1 MFNVWE
7 LQGRAAALSASA
19 YQRALSQWRQAS
31 AALQPARHLTEGS
44 PAQRLSPRVVMDL
57 VALSDVFALGLAAAM
72 TGLWHSLLAI
82 EPAGNPLVRLE
93 LCLVAIGVMHFA
105 LRQQGD
111 YAVRRPCQV
120 RRGPVGFALQ
130 FALVLGAVV
139 VVAMA
144 LGSPEVWPV
153 TWLPVWWAL
162 SVAFVGLAREG
173 AQRWV
178 AAKHAS
184 GAFASAIAIYGAG
197 RIADQLAEHAQSAG
211 SGITITGIYDDRTV
225 SGRAAPR
232 AEGPTLSGTLEDL
245 IRAGRE
251 DRIDEI
257 VIALPPAADG
267 RLASIMKQL
276 EHLPVSL
283 HVVTH
288 VASDFVAAGLEQHR
302 VSALGSVGL
311 LDVKAKP
318 MADWAPVV
326 KRVQDLLIA
335 VPALLFFT
343 PVLIAIAIAIKWDS
357 PGPVFFRQRRHGV
370 NHHVFQVL
378 KFRSMRVAEDGADVK
393 QASKD
398 DPRVTRV
405 GAFLRKTSLDELPQL
420 VKPGLTGWAQ
430 INGFRGETL
439 TPDAMRLRVE
449 HDLWYIDHW
458 SLLLDLRILALT
470 PIYGFTHRNA
480 Y

>member
-1 MFNVWE
+1 
-7 LQGRAAALSASA
+7 
-19 YQRALSQWRQAS
+19 
-31 AALQPARHLTEGS
+31 
-44 PAQRLSPRVVMDL
+44 MDL

-144 LGSPEVWPV
+144 LGSPEIWPV

-225 SGRAAPR
+225 SGRAAPS

-420 VKPGLTGWAQ
+420 VNIIAGDMALVGPRPHALVHNEHYGEILERYANRHQVKPGLTGWAQ